1 MGIFSAAVALFS
13 TGGVGERERKPRSRR
28 SDEDEDIEPKGTVLV
43 IDDDPTFLEAIRLL
57 LVDAGYNVLTS
68 STGPKGLDMVRY
80 APKDVRL
87 VLLDYNM
94 PRFNGAET
102 LAFLRKLNPGLKV
115 VAVSGFRVSDLPES
129 FHRGVDK
136 LLSKP
141 FSNDQLLKTVEEVI
155 EGAAANEASL
165 SGAK

>member
-1 MGIFSAAVALFS
+1 MGIFTAAVALFS
-13 TGGVGERERKPRSRR
+13 NGGMGQLERKTQGARSG
-28 SDEDEDIEPKGTVLV
+28 DDAETKGTVLV

-57 LVDAGYNVLTS
+57 LCDAGYNVLTS

-102 LAFLRKLNPGLKV
+102 LEFLRKLSPALKV

-155 EGAAANEASL
+155 AGASANEAAV
-165 SGAK
+165 SGSN

>member
-1 MGIFSAAVALFS
+1 MGIFSAAVALFGNGG
-13 TGGVGERERKPRSRR
+13 TGQLEKKPRSVR
-28 SDEDEDIEPKGTVLV
+28 SDDEPQTRGTVLV
-43 IDDDPTFLEAIRLL
+43 IDDDPTFLEAIRLML
-57 LVDAGYNVLTS
+57 CEAGYNVLAS

-80 APKDVRL
+80 APKDIRL

-102 LAFLRKLNPGLKV
+102 LEFLRKLNPALKV

-129 FHRGVDK
+129 FHRGVQK

-141 FSNDQLLKTVEEVI
+141 FSNDQLLKTVEEVLDDNSAS
-155 EGAAANEASL
+155 EAAL
-165 SGAK
+165 SGAN

>member
-1 MGIFSAAVALFS
+1 MGIFSAAIALFS
-13 TGGVGERERKPRSRR
+13 NGGVGQHEQKPRRR
-28 SDEDEDIEPKGTVLV
+28 HSDDDDAEPKGTVLV

-57 LVDAGYNVLTS
+57 LSEAGYNVLTS

-102 LAFLRKLNPGLKV
+102 LEFLRKLNPALKV
-115 VAVSGFRVSDLPES
+115 VGVSGLRANELPES
-129 FHRGVDK
+129 FQRDVVK
-136 LLSKP
+136 IVAKP
-141 FSNDQLLKTVEEVI
+141 FNNEEFLKTVEDVI
-155 EGAAANEASL
+155 EDNADDEATVSA
-165 SGAK
+165 SR

>member
-1 MGIFSAAVALFS
+1 MGIFTAAVALFGN
-13 TGGVGERERKPRSRR
+13 GGVGQEERKPRRAR
-28 SDEDEDIEPKGTVLV
+28 SDDDDVEPKGTVLV

-57 LVDAGYNVLTS
+57 LRDAGYNVLTS

-102 LAFLRKLNPGLKV
+102 LEFLRKLNPGLKV
-115 VAVSGFRVSDLPES
+115 VAVSGYRVADLPES
-129 FHRGVDK
+129 FHRGVER

-155 EGAAANEASL
+155 EGASASEAVV
-165 SGAK
+165 SGSN

>member
-1 MGIFSAAVALFS
+1 MGIFSAAVALFGNGG
-13 TGGVGERERKPRSRR
+13 TGQLEKKPRRAR
-28 SDEDEDIEPKGTVLV
+28 SDDDVEAKGTVLV
-43 IDDDPTFLEAIRLL
+43 IDDDPTILEAIRLL
-57 LVDAGYNVLTS
+57 LSEAGYNVLTS

-102 LAFLRKLNPGLKV
+102 LEFLRKLNPNLKV
-115 VAVSGFRVSDLPES
+115 VAVSGFRVKDLPES
-129 FHRGVDK
+129 FHRGVER

-141 FSNDQLLKTVEEVI
+141 FSNDQLLKTVQEVI
-155 EGAAANEASL
+155 EGKSASEAAI
-165 SGAK
+165 SGSN

>member
-1 MGIFSAAVALFS
+1 MGIFSAAVALFGSGS
-13 TGGVGERERKPRSRR
+13 TGELKRKPRSAG
-28 SDEDEDIEPKGTVLV
+28 SDEDPEAKGTVLV
-43 IDDDPTFLEAIRLL
+43 IDDDPTILEAIRLL
-57 LVDAGYNVLTS
+57 LSEAGYNVLTS

-102 LAFLRKLNPGLKV
+102 LEFLRKLNPNLKV
-115 VAVSGFRVSDLPES
+115 VAVSGYRVSDLPES
-129 FHRGVDK
+129 FHRGVEK

-155 EGAAANEASL
+155 AGNSAGEAAVAGAN
-165 SGAK
+165 

>member
-1 MGIFSAAVALFS
+1 MGIFTAAMALFS
-13 TGGVGERERKPRSRR
+13 NGGVGQLERKPRGSR
-28 SDEDEDIEPKGTVLV
+28 SEDEPELKGTVLV
-43 IDDDPTFLEAIRLL
+43 IDDDPTILEAIRLL
-57 LVDAGYNVLTS
+57 LSEAGYNVLTS

-102 LAFLRKLNPGLKV
+102 LEFLRKLNPNLKV
-115 VAVSGFRVSDLPES
+115 VAVSGYRAKDLPES
-129 FHRGVDK
+129 FHHGVER

-141 FSNDQLLKTVEEVI
+141 FSNDQLLKTVQEVI
-155 EGAAANEASL
+155 EGKSASEAAI
-165 SGAK
+165 SGAN

>member
-13 TGGVGERERKPRSRR
+13 SGGVGEHERKPQSRR
-28 SDEDEDIEPKGTVLV
+28 SHDDDDSEPKGTVLV
-43 IDDDPTFLEAIRLL
+43 IDDDPSFVETMRLIL
-57 LVDAGYNVLTS
+57 CEAGYNVLTS

-102 LAFLRKLNPGLKV
+102 LAFLRKLNPNLKV
-115 VAVSGFRVSDLPES
+115 VAVSGFRVTDLPES
-129 FHRGVDK
+129 FHRGVDR

-141 FSNDQLLKTVEEVI
+141 FTNDQLLKTVEEVI
-155 EGAAANEASL
+155 EGIPATEAVVSAA
-165 SGAK
+165 K

>member
-1 MGIFSAAVALFS
+1 MGIFTAAVALFS
-13 TGGVGERERKPRSRR
+13 NGGASQLERKPRGDYSV
-28 SDEDEDIEPKGTVLV
+28 DEAEAKGTVLV

-57 LVDAGYNVLTS
+57 LCDAGYNVLTS

-102 LAFLRKLNPGLKV
+102 LEFLRRLNPGLKV
-115 VAVSGFRVSDLPES
+115 VAVSGFRATDLPES
-129 FHRGVDK
+129 FQRGVER

-155 EGAAANEASL
+155 AGNSPSEAAVSAS
-165 SGAK
+165 A

>member
-1 MGIFSAAVALFS
+1 MGIFSAAVALFGNGG
-13 TGGVGERERKPRSRR
+13 TGQSEKKPRRVR
-28 SDEDEDIEPKGTVLV
+28 SDDDDVEAKGTILV
-43 IDDDPTFLEAIRLL
+43 IDDDPTILEAIRLL
-57 LVDAGYNVLTS
+57 LSEAGYNVLTS

-102 LAFLRKLNPGLKV
+102 LEFLRKLNPNLKV
-115 VAVSGFRVSDLPES
+115 VAVSGYRMSDLPES
-129 FHRGVDK
+129 FHRGVER

-141 FSNDQLLKTVEEVI
+141 FSNDQLLKTVAEVI
-155 EGAAANEASL
+155 EGNAAVAGAN
-165 SGAK
+165 

>member
-13 TGGVGERERKPRSRR
+13 NGGVGQNEREPGRTH
-28 SDEDEDIEPKGTVLV
+28 SDDDGEPKGTILV

-57 LVDAGYNVLTS
+57 LRDAGYNVLTS

-102 LAFLRKLNPGLKV
+102 LEFLRKLNPTLKV
-115 VAVSGFRVSDLPES
+115 VAISGFRVADLPEN
-129 FHRGVDK
+129 FHRGVER

-155 EGAAANEASL
+155 EGASASEVSI
-165 SGAK
+165 SGSK

>member
-1 MGIFSAAVALFS
+1 MGIFTAAVALFS
-13 TGGVGERERKPRSRR
+13 NGGVGQRERKPRGAH
-28 SDEDEDIEPKGTVLV
+28 SDDEAEPKGTVLV

-57 LVDAGYNVLTS
+57 LRDAGYNVLTS

-102 LAFLRKLNPGLKV
+102 LEFLHKLNPALKV
-115 VAVSGFRVSDLPES
+115 VAVSGFRVADLPES
-129 FHRGVDK
+129 FHRGVDR

-155 EGAAANEASL
+155 EGNSVSEAAVSASR
-165 SGAK
+165 

>member
-1 MGIFSAAVALFS
+1 MGIFTAAVALFS
-13 TGGVGERERKPRSRR
+13 NGGVGQLERKPRGAR
-28 SDEDEDIEPKGTVLV
+28 SDDDAETKGTVLV

-57 LVDAGYNVLTS
+57 LCDAGYNVLAS

-80 APKDVRL
+80 APKNIRL

-102 LAFLRKLNPGLKV
+102 LEFLRKLNPNLKV
-115 VAVSGFRVSDLPES
+115 VAVSGFRVTDLPET
-129 FHRGVDK
+129 FHRGVER

-141 FSNDQLLKTVEEVI
+141 FSNDQLLKTVEEVL
-155 EGAAANEASL
+155 EGNSANEAAVSA
-165 SGAK
+165 SN